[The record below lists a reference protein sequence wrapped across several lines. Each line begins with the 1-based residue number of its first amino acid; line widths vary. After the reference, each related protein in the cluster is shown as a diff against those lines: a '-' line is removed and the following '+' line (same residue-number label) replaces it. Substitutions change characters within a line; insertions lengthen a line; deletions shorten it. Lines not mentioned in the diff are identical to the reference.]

1 MNRNL
6 KNMIILKSLPSNII
20 DEAIIILKENVK
32 IKEEEKEN
40 KKINEKTNKK
50 ENKKEN
56 KNSNINSKEENE
68 KYIIKE
74 AELIVNNYVEKI
86 ETKDEKKTNKKEK
99 NIKKIMYLTL
109 TISIIEMI
117 FLIIK

>member
-1 MNRNL
+1 MNSNL

-32 IKEEEKEN
+32 IKEVEKNKIKEKNSEN
-40 KKINEKTNKK
+40 KSEKNNNEKQ
-50 ENKKEN
+50 
-56 KNSNINSKEENE
+56 EENE

-74 AELIVNNYVEKI
+74 AELIVNNYVENLEK
-86 ETKDEKKTNKKEK
+86 KDENKANKKEK

-109 TISIIEMI
+109 AISIIEMI